1 MQVFDD
7 QLEEKARKLFAQP
20 CHFMLGVTTLAQ
32 LPDET
37 LPEIAFAGRSNVGK
51 SSLVNAM
58 TGRKTLART
67 SHTPGRTRQLN
78 FFNLADCLRI
88 VDMPGYGYARAPK
101 RDIQEWHDLIYAYL
115 RQRPNLR
122 KLCLLID
129 ARHGVK
135 PGDLDLMAMLD
146 SAAVPYSII
155 LTKRDKV
162 TAAFLEKT
170 HQEILVMLGKRAAAA
185 PEIYISSARKKQGI
199 AAIRN
204 LLASQCSSL

>member
-146 SAAVPYSII
+146 SAAVPYTII

-199 AAIRN
+199 AAIRS

>member
-20 CHFMLGVTTLAQ
+20 CHFMLGVTMLAQ

-199 AAIRN
+199 AAIRS

>member
-88 VDMPGYGYARAPK
+88 VDMP
-101 RDIQEWHDLIYAYL
+101 DT
-115 RQRPNLR
+115 
-122 KLCLLID
+122 
-129 ARHGVK
+129 
-135 PGDLDLMAMLD
+135 AMRGLP
-146 SAAVPYSII
+146 S
-155 LTKRDKV
+155 
-162 TAAFLEKT
+162 
-170 HQEILVMLGKRAAAA
+170 
-185 PEIYISSARKKQGI
+185 GI
-199 AAIRN
+199 FRN
-204 LLASQCSSL
+204 GMT

>member
-20 CHFMLGVTTLAQ
+20 CHFMLGVTMLAQ

-146 SAAVPYSII
+146 SAAVPYTII